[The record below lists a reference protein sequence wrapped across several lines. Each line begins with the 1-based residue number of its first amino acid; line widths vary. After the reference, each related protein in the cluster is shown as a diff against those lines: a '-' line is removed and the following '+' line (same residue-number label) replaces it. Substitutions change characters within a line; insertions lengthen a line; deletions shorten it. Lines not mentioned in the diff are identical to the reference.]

1 MYLAKLDDTSVP
13 EADNASIDF
22 WRPIVDGGT
31 YAKLLGLEQFL
42 TMDKAGALATALTGQ
57 IGYVDGAPVLVSA
70 AMPLTQADG
79 KANATGNT
87 KGQALC
93 VYRPGWIVGYRRRIA
108 ASVDYLPYY
117 DAYQMT
123 ATVRLAL
130 ARLDDDVA
138 GALYNVT
145 V

>member
-1 MYLAKLDDTSVP
+1 
-13 EADNASIDF
+13 
-22 WRPIVDGGT
+22 
-31 YAKLLGLEQFL
+31 
-42 TMDKAGALATALTGQ
+42 
-57 IGYVDGAPVLVSA
+57 VLVSA
-70 AMPLTQADG
+70 EIPLTMADG
-79 KANATGNT
+79 KADTTGNS

-123 ATVRLAL
+123 ATVRLGL
-130 ARLDDDVA
+130 ARLDGDVA
-138 GALYNVT
+138 AALYNIT

>member
-1 MYLAKLDDTSVP
+1 MLA
-13 EADNASIDF
+13 A
-22 WRPIVDGGT
+22 
-31 YAKLLGLEQFL
+31 
-42 TMDKAGALATALTGQ
+42 MTGQ
-57 IGYVDGAPVLVSA
+57 IGFVDGIPVLVSA
-70 AMPLTQADG
+70 EMPLTMADG
-79 KANATGNT
+79 KVNASGNT
-87 KGQALC
+87 KGQAAC

-130 ARLDDDVA
+130 ANLDADVA
-138 GALYNVT
+138 AALYNIT